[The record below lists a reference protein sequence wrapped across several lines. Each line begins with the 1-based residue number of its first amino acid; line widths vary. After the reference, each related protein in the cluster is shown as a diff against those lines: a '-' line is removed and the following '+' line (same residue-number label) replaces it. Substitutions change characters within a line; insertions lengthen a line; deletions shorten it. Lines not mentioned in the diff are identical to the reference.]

1 LAAAVTTDRV
11 IVSVDNEQEEIVST
25 TVNVVDRILVVL
37 SIVKV
42 AVAVV

>member
-1 LAAAVTTDRV
+1 MTTDRV